1 MENINTRTTDTF
13 ITADGKTVRYQD
25 VFDGIAANVRVY
37 ATKGGKDMSR
47 EDLEDTFQ
55 NAAFK
60 AIRSHG
66 SFNAALSSPRTYG
79 SRIADN
85 REKDAF
91 RKTMT
96 HACRFTSLEWENEDG
111 DVFIPSEADGRIGEG
126 FRADSELETSEAIS
140 YIEEK
145 MAGLS
150 ENLRFVLGLHLQGLK
165 PKKIAEQIGCTP
177 GAASALLFRARKA
190 LARELGSEF
199 LSEYGLCA

>member
-1 MENINTRTTDTF
+1 
-13 ITADGKTVRYQD
+13 
-25 VFDGIAANVRVY
+25 
-37 ATKGGKDMSR
+37 
-47 EDLEDTFQ
+47 
-55 NAAFK
+55 
-60 AIRSHG
+60 
-66 SFNAALSSPRTYG
+66 
-79 SRIADN
+79 
-85 REKDAF
+85 
-91 RKTMT
+91 MT

-111 DVFIPSEADGRIGEG
+111 DVFIPSEADGRLGEG